1 MKKYFIDLLVFLFI
15 SIFFTNC
22 EEKPQNTKFKVV
34 TTSNIVTDLVKKI
47 GGDSIEVIGL
57 MGAGIDPHLYK
68 ASEGDVTKLT
78 TADAI
83 FYNGLHLE
91 GKMVDVFEK
100 MNKSGYRT
108 FALSDALSEK
118 DKIDSENFPGSF
130 DPHIWFSIENWRLA
144 AKFVT
149 QNLSEMQPQNK
160 SYFQENL
167 RVYDLELKSLKSDLT
182 ELASTLPKEKRIL
195 VTAHDAFSY
204 FGEEFEFEVVGLQGI
219 TTTAEAGTKDIL
231 NLANFIVENE
241 IAAIFIESSVPQQ
254 TVLALQKAVE
264 SKGRDV
270 AIGGTLYS
278 DSLGNAGT
286 PEGTYI
292 GMYLKNMKIIVNA
305 LNVKE

>member
-1 MKKYFIDLLVFLFI
+1 
-15 SIFFTNC
+15 T
-22 EEKPQNTKFKVV
+22 
-34 TTSNIVTDLVKKI
+34 
-47 GGDSIEVIGL
+47 
-57 MGAGIDPHLYK
+57 
-68 ASEGDVTKLT
+68 
-78 TADAI
+78 
-83 FYNGLHLE
+83 
-91 GKMVDVFEK
+91 
-100 MNKSGYRT
+100 
-108 FALSDALSEK
+108 LS
-118 DKIDSENFPGSF
+118 
-130 DPHIWFSIENWRLA
+130 
-144 AKFVT
+144 
-149 QNLSEMQPQNK
+149 
-160 SYFQENL
+160 
-167 RVYDLELKSLKSDLT
+167 
-182 ELASTLPKEKRIL
+182 KEKRIL

-231 NLANFIVENE
+231 YLANFIVENE